1 MTRGKYCAMG
11 VFLLVF
17 GYSCAVHALP
27 VSYLASQ
34 EIHFINLY
42 ENAAYESSFGLYAMG
57 VEQERYQIFTHNQ
70 EPGTMSYVN
79 SNMWPYL
86 GTGFGLYFEVYTGGK
101 SDPVADYRWF
111 DDSVF
116 NQYVDGI
123 SVDTA
128 IDHIFSFVTD
138 NFIVAKLDDQLG
150 GGDRDFN
157 DMIVVGY
164 ASDGIQ
170 QVSPVAPVPEPTTML
185 LFGTGLAGLAAVAR
199 RKKKE

>member
-1 MTRGKYCAMG
+1 MTRGKCIVVG
-11 VFLLVF
+11 VFLLVL

-27 VSYLASQ
+27 VSYFASQ
-34 EIHFINLY
+34 EMHFINLY

-57 VEQERYQIFTHNQ
+57 DHHERYQIFAHDQ
-70 EPGTMSYVN
+70 EPGTMSYVTMN
-79 SNMWPYL
+79 VWPYL

-111 DDSVF
+111 DDPVR
-116 NQYVDGI
+116 NQYADGS

-138 NFIVAKLDDQLG
+138 NFTVAKLDDQLG

-157 DMIVVGY
+157 DMIVVGF
-164 ASDGIQ
+164 APGGIQ

-199 RKKKE
+199 RKKK